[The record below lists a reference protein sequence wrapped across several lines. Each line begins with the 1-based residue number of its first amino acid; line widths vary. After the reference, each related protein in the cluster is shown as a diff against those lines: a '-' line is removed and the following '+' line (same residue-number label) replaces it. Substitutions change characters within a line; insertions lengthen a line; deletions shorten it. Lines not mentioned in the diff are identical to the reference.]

1 MPQDDLNSA
10 AMQSPILC
18 FTFLFAALIL
28 YIYMIIY
35 IKHIKAT
42 YYDCKK
48 SPFIWI
54 FILSLQQYQRCFI

>member
-48 SPFIWI
+48 SPFI
-54 FILSLQQYQRCFI
+54 